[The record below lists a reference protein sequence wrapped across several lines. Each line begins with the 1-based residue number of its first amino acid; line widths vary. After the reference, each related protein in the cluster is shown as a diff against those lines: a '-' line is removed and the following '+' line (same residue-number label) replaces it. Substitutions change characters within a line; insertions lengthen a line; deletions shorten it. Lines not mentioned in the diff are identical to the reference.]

1 MLKSDFSEDM
11 GKYSLT
17 EKIYQALRS
26 DILSGAFK
34 DNEELKE
41 NTLTKS
47 YGVSR
52 TPVREAI
59 RQLALEGLVDTIP
72 NRGAF
77 VHNIHCKDVEDVYAI
92 RSLMEGLAARWAVE
106 HITDAQME
114 AMEEVLYMSEFYRKK
129 GNWEQVYIA
138 DNRFHELMYA
148 ASGSHLLE
156 HMLRTFHEYVQQVRK
171 NALKD
176 KERAEKSYEEH
187 AAIMEAIKNRQPDAA
202 AMLATRHIENA
213 VESWKVTDAIH
224 AVK

>member
-41 NTLTKS
+41 NTLAKS

-77 VHNIHCKDVEDVYAI
+77 VHNIHCKDAVSYTHLDVYK
-92 RSLMEGLAARWAVE
+92 RQRL
-106 HITDAQME
+106 
-114 AMEEVLYMSEFYRKK
+114 
-129 GNWEQVYIA
+129 N
-138 DNRFHELMYA
+138 
-148 ASGSHLLE
+148 SG
-156 HMLRTFHEYVQQVRK
+156 LRTVP
-171 NALKD
+171 
-176 KERAEKSYEEH
+176 
-187 AAIMEAIKNRQPDAA
+187 MC
-202 AMLATRHIENA
+202 
-213 VESWKVTDAIH
+213 
-224 AVK
+224 

>member
-41 NTLTKS
+41 NTLAKS

-92 RSLMEGLAARWAVE
+92 RSLMEGLAARWAWSILRMPRWKPWRKFFICPSFTGRRE
-106 HITDAQME
+106 TGNRYILPITGF
-114 AMEEVLYMSEFYRKK
+114 MS
-129 GNWEQVYIA
+129 
-138 DNRFHELMYA
+138 
-148 ASGSHLLE
+148 
-156 HMLRTFHEYVQQVRK
+156 
-171 NALKD
+171 
-176 KERAEKSYEEH
+176 
-187 AAIMEAIKNRQPDAA
+187 
-202 AMLATRHIENA
+202 
-213 VESWKVTDAIH
+213 
-224 AVK
+224 

>member
-41 NTLTKS
+41 NTLAKS

-72 NRGAF
+72 NRGLLCIIF
-77 VHNIHCKDVEDVYAI
+77 TV
-92 RSLMEGLAARWAVE
+92 RMWRMSMPS
-106 HITDAQME
+106 
-114 AMEEVLYMSEFYRKK
+114 VL
-129 GNWEQVYIA
+129 
-138 DNRFHELMYA
+138 
-148 ASGSHLLE
+148 
-156 HMLRTFHEYVQQVRK
+156 
-171 NALKD
+171 
-176 KERAEKSYEEH
+176 
-187 AAIMEAIKNRQPDAA
+187 
-202 AMLATRHIENA
+202 
-213 VESWKVTDAIH
+213 
-224 AVK
+224 

>member
-41 NTLTKS
+41 NTLAKS

-114 AMEEVLYMSEFYRKK
+114 AMEEVLYMSEFTGRRET
-129 GNWEQVYIA
+129 GNRYILPITG
-138 DNRFHELMYA
+138 FM
-148 ASGSHLLE
+148 S
-156 HMLRTFHEYVQQVRK
+156 
-171 NALKD
+171 
-176 KERAEKSYEEH
+176 
-187 AAIMEAIKNRQPDAA
+187 
-202 AMLATRHIENA
+202 
-213 VESWKVTDAIH
+213 
-224 AVK
+224 